1 MSDTPKFNPNNIVKR
16 AYLKDVNS
24 SNLSEPSTDGEV
36 PKYDASKIVKRGYA
50 PREAFQEEGFAP
62 EKYVS
67 DGGYEDVESTLDF
80 VQNKMPGLRD
90 MRDDEKDILRD
101 IMRNPN
107 ATKEDISDAIT
118 TFKGVNPEQVY
129 NQRARAL
136 TKEYYM
142 DVDDKGIYK
151 PVPIGEYKP
160 LPAGKNIASVWGTG
174 GADTQDDS
182 WYTDLAK
189 KAFNIIP
196 SAMEG
201 VTDFVA
207 AASSDLRKIGTKIE
221 GKEYEKTDATMAS
234 EEAGKFF
241 QQFKFPTSEEYNQQ
255 IYDAEGVKN
264 FEDLI
269 SKDRVNLSL
278 KNVYGTVSSLAGSVG
293 EMLLT
298 GGAAAEGALAA
309 KTAMASK
316 VKGIPTTLTKAQKY
330 ASVYTGSFITNL
342 GEAMDAAK
350 KAGISDEDAGSWA
363 MAVTIPIAFTD
374 AGLGI
379 GGKILSNK
387 LANEGKKE
395 LFENLADRVVKD
407 ELGNITEEFLK
418 KASSEAVKAYNPIA
432 KSVSRL
438 KLGLKDVLEQGSE
451 EALQSFIS
459 SAGEQLYDKLSDADK
474 AKFGTDAFSA
484 ESFGKYISEGVA
496 GLIGSGPLAVKTA
509 KAKQQELYK
518 AQSNSAYETVMQG
531 EDAVKAFK
539 TDITNAFQENKISK
553 EDYDNAILKVDA
565 YDSYEKTT
573 KDLTL
578 DNDNKKKLFELSL
591 QKENLK
597 AAIKDA
603 ESKDTEG
610 HSRLDK
616 MNPAEL
622 GLHNAKVKQAKAL
635 QDEIDLIVTKSE
647 VLQQPEVAEKVVEKV
662 VKAEEKATEGAKEKE
677 GVSSEIGAILGR
689 QYKVKTPV
697 GGEVAVPG
705 KAAYEVPKKVLE
717 EKRKMKDFSTEEWKI
732 ANATVKQAKFADALE
747 EVPEKT
753 VEGTLQQDNR
763 YQDKKTGLWVQTYNL
778 TLPNGKAAQFAS
790 SMVRFP
796 EESAIG
802 GFRGNTYEE
811 NLTNKKSP
819 IGQKLGATVRT
830 LKDSGRKVI
839 FIWNADEGPKYGK
852 HIGMVRED
860 PEGKSVYGAA
870 DLDEMA
876 DLRMINMGQNPN
888 APAPGIFTPKEPTKG
903 GSPKVVVPVKN
914 KEVRDKLKGLGYSK
928 TEIQAM
934 EPQEANDIV
943 KEKREKSKV
952 KKQPL
957 EEVEIKDKKAAT
969 KVEKKI
975 ADYREQEQVELKR
988 EIPNIDKY
996 KVDGKV
1002 DENLIKDSEDLKK
1015 YKKIWEAYDKKIS
1028 PLLGKEP
1035 ATTPTDLEALK
1046 QTPADIERISKETEA
1061 KIKRKDLFIG
1071 VGDFSSELGGSDMA
1085 AVPVS
1090 HKEINGIEFVEY
1102 AHPKTGS
1109 IDVIVTGKSEN
1120 DFVGFYRLYENGKPT
1135 NKWSS
1140 KFENQSRNKED
1151 FKTMISGIQEML
1163 PQGHEYTE
1171 KTSISTDGLRIW
1183 NQQLDRGY
1191 ELQYD
1196 ENGKLKTNLVA
1207 INGDAIVNDLGIDVN
1222 KGEFENIKVKSKE
1235 EFEKVKKALLPY
1247 LQKFGLNENNIKWI
1261 SGNIEITPTNEKAFG
1276 VTGTVKIDLPILKS
1290 TKQVTEKTKPAKEKG
1305 KVVVKRE
1312 GIGTENYKNNKNQF
1326 TGRSTSKV
1334 IPNGEKIKGTYK
1346 LVEANDVLASHNEK
1360 NFAQTD
1366 NFPKREDGSTLN
1378 DRDYQ
1383 KDKNAQ
1389 NEVIRIANKFDD
1401 RAISNIPTVTQD
1413 GIVVDGNNRTMSRK
1427 LAAENKTDLGYK
1439 EALKEKLD
1447 MYGFTE
1453 KQFNSLKNP
1462 FLIFEMEQDV
1472 DYTTELFSKFNVAEK
1487 KEKSPIDKAVE
1498 ISKTI
1503 DERGKR
1509 LISDLYANVSTPSE
1523 VTSNPV
1529 KVRQVIKL
1537 LQNLG
1542 ILQPNEIPRYFDITK
1557 STTTRDGVSFLESI
1571 VLGSSLTESAIRSLD
1586 NEGMGKVKTQ
1596 LLSSIAQLTKNS
1608 SLDEN
1613 SLKNEISK
1621 VVDLIN
1627 TLKGLDLT
1635 LDEYISQPD
1644 IFGEKQPISVNDY
1657 AIAVAV
1663 SQPGFKKWLA
1673 DYNDRVGQMDMFK
1686 GDVVTKKDILE
1697 ETIQLKTGKTAE
1709 SIRGIERLQ
1718 KAKVKPA
1725 TLNKFEKSVDLFYKT
1740 KDADGASKKR
1750 SLAAERREFLEK
1762 NPTVKYIDDN
1772 MKYIYKQLEDQN
1784 IIERKGECP

>member
-1 MSDTPKFNPNNIVKR
+1 MIRKETYGILKQKNLYRKNNNMSDTPKFNPNNIVKR

-24 SNLSEPSTDGEV
+24 SNLTESSTDGEV

-50 PREAFQEEGFAP
+50 PREAFQEEEFSP

-80 VQNKMPGLRD
+80 IQNKMPGLRD

-107 ATKEDISDAIT
+107 ATKEDISKSIR
-118 TFKGVNPEQVY
+118 TFKGVSAEQVY
-129 NQRARAL
+129 NQRGIRKTA
-136 TKEYYM
+136 EYYM

-151 PVPIGEYKP
+151 PIPIGEYTP

-174 GADTQDDS
+174 GKDTQDDS

-207 AASSDLRKIGTKIE
+207 ASSSALRSLGTKIE
-221 GKEYEKTDATMAS
+221 GKEYEKTNATMAA

-298 GGAAAEGALAA
+298 GGAAAEGALATKA
-309 KTAMASK
+309 AMANK

-350 KAGISDEDAGSWA
+350 KAGISEEDAGSWA

-432 KSVSRL
+432 KSIS
-438 KLGLKDVLEQGSE
+438 KLAVKDVLEQGGE

-518 AQSNSAYETVMQG
+518 AQSNSAYDTVMQG
-531 EDAVKAFK
+531 EDAVKAFR
-539 TDITNAFQENKISK
+539 TNVTNSFEKGEISK
-553 EDYDNAILKVDA
+553 DDYDNAILKVDT

-622 GLHNAKVKQAKAL
+622 GLHNSKMKQAKAL
-635 QDEIDLIVTKSE
+635 QDEIDLIVSKSE

-662 VKAEEKATEGAKEKE
+662 VKAEEKATEGARAKE

-717 EKRKMKDFSTEEWKI
+717 ETRKMKDFSTQEWKI

-860 PEGKSVYGAA
+860 AEGKSVYGAA

-903 GSPKVVVPVKN
+903 GAPKVSIPFTITTDM
-914 KEVRDKLKGLGYSK
+914 RRQLADLGYKKVDVQNMKPEEANNIINTQKTKPKPK
-928 TEIQAM
+928 TEL
-934 EPQEANDIV
+934 
-943 KEKREKSKV
+943 K
-952 KKQPL
+952 
-957 EEVEIKDKKAAT
+957 EVEIKEKKAAAKANEAKRKAEVNT
-969 KVEKKI
+969 II
-975 ADYREQEQVELKR
+975 AE
-988 EIPNIDKY
+988 
-996 KVDGKV
+996 
-1002 DENLIKDSEDLKK
+1002 
-1015 YKKIWEAYDKKIS
+1015 DKKKTGGAYITRTAAAKIDEVNARYAA
-1028 PLLGKEP
+1028 LENTT
-1035 ATTPTDLEALK
+1035 TTPTDLEA
-1046 QTPADIERISKETEA
+1046 A
-1061 KIKRKDLFIG
+1061 
-1071 VGDFSSELGGSDMA
+1071 
-1085 AVPVS
+1085 
-1090 HKEINGIEFVEY
+1090 
-1102 AHPKTGS
+1102 
-1109 IDVIVTGKSEN
+1109 
-1120 DFVGFYRLYENGKPT
+1120 
-1135 NKWSS
+1135 
-1140 KFENQSRNKED
+1140 
-1151 FKTMISGIQEML
+1151 
-1163 PQGHEYTE
+1163 
-1171 KTSISTDGLRIW
+1171 
-1183 NQQLDRGY
+1183 
-1191 ELQYD
+1191 
-1196 ENGKLKTNLVA
+1196 
-1207 INGDAIVNDLGIDVN
+1207 
-1222 KGEFENIKVKSKE
+1222 
-1235 EFEKVKKALLPY
+1235 
-1247 LQKFGLNENNIKWI
+1247 
-1261 SGNIEITPTNEKAFG
+1261 
-1276 VTGTVKIDLPILKS
+1276 
-1290 TKQVTEKTKPAKEKG
+1290 PAKEK
-1305 KVVVKRE
+1305 
-1312 GIGTENYKNNKNQF
+1312 
-1326 TGRSTSKV
+1326 S
-1334 IPNGEKIKGTYK
+1334 
-1346 LVEANDVLASHNEK
+1346 EA
-1360 NFAQTD
+1360 
-1366 NFPKREDGSTLN
+1366 
-1378 DRDYQ
+1378 
-1383 KDKNAQ
+1383 
-1389 NEVIRIANKFDD
+1389 
-1401 RAISNIPTVTQD
+1401 
-1413 GIVVDGNNRTMSRK
+1413 
-1427 LAAENKTDLGYK
+1427 
-1439 EALKEKLD
+1439 
-1447 MYGFTE
+1447 
-1453 KQFNSLKNP
+1453 
-1462 FLIFEMEQDV
+1462 
-1472 DYTTELFSKFNVAEK
+1472 VAEK
-1487 KEKSPIDKAVE
+1487 TPKILVKKEEMDKMLEGKTVPVEEGMSPKEYIRDVLSESENAGQIAEAYLMADEKIEAGDFNSKYDVIYLFFASGKRLSRESLGKQYDDKFINRKDLPGLYSYTVKEGGYPISTDSITQFDDTITPQDVANFIADFPNGYTEYEKIIEDSTRTKLATKFRKIANRNLTPNLAKEVYKGYIEKEKQKEEKDYFSDSMLEEELTKEEYRRQAEENDYLQKTPEEIALEKEKSEFYK
-1498 ISKTI
+1498 
-1503 DERGKR
+1503 
-1509 LISDLYANVSTPSE
+1509 
-1523 VTSNPV
+1523 
-1529 KVRQVIKL
+1529 
-1537 LQNLG
+1537 
-1542 ILQPNEIPRYFDITK
+1542 
-1557 STTTRDGVSFLESI
+1557 
-1571 VLGSSLTESAIRSLD
+1571 
-1586 NEGMGKVKTQ
+1586 
-1596 LLSSIAQLTKNS
+1596 
-1608 SLDEN
+1608 
-1613 SLKNEISK
+1613 
-1621 VVDLIN
+1621 
-1627 TLKGLDLT
+1627 
-1635 LDEYISQPD
+1635 EYQ
-1644 IFGEKQPISVNDY
+1644 KQ
-1657 AIAVAV
+1657 
-1663 SQPGFKKWLA
+1663 
-1673 DYNDRVGQMDMFK
+1673 
-1686 GDVVTKKDILE
+1686 
-1697 ETIQLKTGKTAE
+1697 AE
-1709 SIRGIERLQ
+1709 QGGYYQ

>member
-1 MSDTPKFNPNNIVKR
+1 MSDIPKYDPTKIVKR
-16 AYLKDVNS
+16 AYVKDINS
-24 SNLSEPSTDGEV
+24 SNLTESSADGEA
-36 PKYDASKIVKRGYA
+36 PKYDASKIVKRGYVA
-50 PREAFQEEGFAP
+50 KDDFQEEGFVP

-67 DGGYEDVESTLDF
+67 QGESVEQKIDKIIT
-80 VQNKMPGLRD
+80 NNYP
-90 MRDDEKDILRD
+90 
-101 IMRNPN
+101 
-107 ATKEDISDAIT
+107 DISDDRRK
-118 TFKGVNPEQVY
+118 TFKDYAMSGASAEDIKDAILTFQGANPKQMGG
-129 NQRARAL
+129 NNF
-136 TKEYYM
+136 YM
-142 DVDDKGIYK
+142 QEVAPKVYK
-151 PVPIGEYKP
+151 PVPLRADEKP
-160 LPAGKNIASVWGTG
+160 PAGYDVASVWGDQVG
-174 GADTQDDS
+174 SDDDYMVTS
-182 WYTDLAK
+182 LAK
-189 KAFNIIP
+189 HVWN
-196 SAMEG
+196 G
-201 VTDFVA
+201 VVGA
-207 AASSDLRKIGTKIE
+207 
-221 GKEYEKTDATMAS
+221 
-234 EEAGKFF
+234 
-241 QQFKFPTSEEYNQQ
+241 
-255 IYDAEGVKN
+255 AEGVNSLIETGIGLATGEENKRAN
-264 FEDLI
+264 YIANKLNKFKFATKSSEKGSLI
-269 SKDRVNLSL
+269 SDKPITEFSDFFDPEQYDFSGNKIQGQILNGIESAI
-278 KNVYGTVSSLAGSVG
+278 SFAAGR
-293 EMLLT
+293 
-298 GGAAAEGALAA
+298 GGGG
-309 KTAMASK
+309 
-316 VKGIPTTLTKAQKY
+316 VTT
-330 ASVYTGSFITNL
+330 
-342 GEAMDAAK
+342 
-350 KAGISDEDAGSWA
+350 
-363 MAVTIPIAFTD
+363 
-374 AGLGI
+374 
-379 GGKILSNK
+379 K
-387 LANEGKKE
+387 LANKALSGVSAYNMALTGLLEVADEAGLEGRDKYGFASVAALPQALLESSLGTSGLLTKNIIARQELKQVSLGLAKNLERNAAGELTEGSLRQLQKEMSIATVALNKKFASQ
-395 LFENLADRVVKD
+395 LV
-407 ELGNITEEFLK
+407 GNSLEEARTEFLQQF
-418 KASSEAVKAYNPIA
+418 AEQSSK
-432 KSVSRL
+432 
-438 KLGLKDVLEQGSE
+438 
-451 EALQSFIS
+451 
-459 SAGEQLYDKLSDADK
+459 QLYDKLSEDP
-474 AKFGTDAFSA
+474 KFNADAFSL
-484 ESFGKYISEGVA
+484 ESMGKYVESAIGGLLGSVAPSTAFVSQQRKIARQQLESGNAYAIASKGDEAVEAFNIDIDNKIENGVISQEQGDA
-496 GLIGSGPLAVKTA
+496 A
-509 KAKQQELYK
+509 KFK
-518 AQSNSAYETVMQG
+518 
-531 EDAVKAFK
+531 VKAYNEYNK
-539 TDITNAFQENKISK
+539 TTENLSLTDENK
-553 EDYDNAILKVDA
+553 E
-565 YDSYEKTT
+565 
-573 KDLTL
+573 
-578 DNDNKKKLFELSL
+578 KLFKLSF

-603 ESKDTEG
+603 EAKDTEG

-662 VKAEEKATEGAKEKE
+662 VKAEEKASEGTKVKE

-689 QYKVKTPV
+689 QYKVKAPV
-697 GGEVAVPG
+697 GAEVAVPG

-753 VEGTLQQDNR
+753 VEGTLQEDNK
-763 YQDKKTGLWVQTYNL
+763 YYDDKKGLWVQTYNL
-778 TLPNGKAAQFAS
+778 TLPNGKTVQFAS

-796 EESAIG
+796 EEGAIG

-903 GSPKVVVPVKN
+903 GPKVAAPVKN

-952 KKQPL
+952 KTELK
-957 EEVEIKDKKAAT
+957 EVEIKEKKAAARANEA
-969 KVEKKI
+969 KRI
-975 ADYREQEQVELKR
+975 AEVNAIIAE
-988 EIPNIDKY
+988 
-996 KVDGKV
+996 
-1002 DENLIKDSEDLKK
+1002 
-1015 YKKIWEAYDKKIS
+1015 DKKKTGGAYITRTAAAKIDEVNARYAALEKPTS
-1028 PLLGKEP
+1028 
-1035 ATTPTDLEALK
+1035 APTDLEAK
-1046 QTPADIERISKETEA
+1046 KADIEKRREKE
-1061 KIKRKDLFIG
+1061 L
-1071 VGDFSSELGGSDMA
+1071 
-1085 AVPVS
+1085 
-1090 HKEINGIEFVEY
+1090 KEIKSHTGSRTQAKSIQIGDKTFKLGEKIYLSNVNVDMDDSTPSYRTGTYTISMISLNTDLKNGIITLGDGNELIT
-1102 AHPKTGS
+1102 PK
-1109 IDVIVTGKSEN
+1109 
-1120 DFVGFYRLYENGKPT
+1120 
-1135 NKWSS
+1135 
-1140 KFENQSRNKED
+1140 
-1151 FKTMISGIQEML
+1151 ISDIINAK
-1163 PQGHEYTE
+1163 Y
-1171 KTSISTDGLRIW
+1171 DA
-1183 NQQLDRGY
+1183 
-1191 ELQYD
+1191 EL
-1196 ENGKLKTNLVA
+1196 
-1207 INGDAIVNDLGIDVN
+1207 
-1222 KGEFENIKVKSKE
+1222 
-1235 EFEKVKKALLPY
+1235 KALE
-1247 LQKFGLNENNIKWI
+1247 GA
-1261 SGNIEITPTNEKAFG
+1261 S
-1276 VTGTVKIDLPILKS
+1276 
-1290 TKQVTEKTKPAKEKG
+1290 AKEKG

-1389 NEVIRIANKFDD
+1389 NEVVRIANKFDD

-1498 ISKTI
+1498 VSKTI
-1503 DERGKR
+1503 DERSKR

-1523 VTSNPV
+1523 VTSNPI
-1529 KVRQVIKL
+1529 KVRQAIKL

-1557 STTTRDGVSFLESI
+1557 STTTRDGVSLLESI

-1586 NEGMGKVKTQ
+1586 NEGMGKIKTQ

-1686 GDVVTKKDILE
+1686 GDIVTKKDILE

-1772 MKYIYKQLEDQN
+1772 MKYIYKQLEEQN